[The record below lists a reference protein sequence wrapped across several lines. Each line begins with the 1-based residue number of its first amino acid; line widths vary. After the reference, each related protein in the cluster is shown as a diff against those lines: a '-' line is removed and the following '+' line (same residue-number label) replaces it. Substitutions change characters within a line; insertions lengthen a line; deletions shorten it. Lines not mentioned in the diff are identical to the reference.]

1 MIRNQRGF
9 TLIELIIII
18 VIIGIL
24 AAIAIPRYLD
34 LTQEAANGTARGI
47 LGSMRSANSIVF
59 ADRLVKGTIVTFQ
72 MTDIVNN
79 AVVQGVTYVY
89 NATNFTLT
97 AGGFTYLFTLAPTIL
112 QAPTTYGTFVAATAT
127 W

>member
-1 MIRNQRGF
+1 MMRNQKGF
-9 TLIELIIII
+9 TLIELIVII

-24 AAIAIPRYLD
+24 AAVAIPRYLD
-34 LTQEAANGTARGI
+34 LTRDAANGTARGI

-79 AVVQGVTYVY
+79 AGIQGATYVY

-97 AGGFTYLFTLAPTIL
+97 AGGFTYLFTLAPIIL
-112 QAPTTYGTFVAATAT
+112 QAPTTYGTFAAATAT

>member
-1 MIRNQRGF
+1 MKRNQKGF

-24 AAIAIPRYLD
+24 AAVAIPRYID
-34 LTQEAANGTARGI
+34 LTRDAANSTARGV
-47 LGSMRSANSIVF
+47 LGSLRSANSIAF
-59 ADRLVKGTIVTFQ
+59 AERLVRGTIVTFQ
-72 MTDIVNN
+72 MTNIVNN
-79 AVVQGVTYVY
+79 AGIQGVTYVY

-112 QAPTTYGTFVAATAT
+112 QAPTTYGTFAAATAT

>member
-34 LTQEAANGTARGI
+34 LTQDAANGTARGI

-112 QAPTTYGTFVAATAT
+112 QAPTTYGTFAAATAT

>member
-34 LTQEAANGTARGI
+34 LTREAANGTARGI